1 MEGGF
6 LDISNCLNSLA
17 AVKGQNDSKQIPKYE
32 RFKGPLLLPPTLLE
46 RLWVYVRV
54 FGVFLWYKDKV
65 SLWHS
70 HAHAV
75 LPVQEKRYLGPASG
89 PLHSLSGG
97 ALTSVPKMCPF
108 WASSSG
114 SLSATDKPLPLHTA
128 RTEAGLH
135 GLPHLCLL
143 FSCFSPNWSD
153 SFSRSEAWSIGSQAY
168 YIRPGSSKSPRHKA
182 HDYLLNA
189 KW

>member
-1 MEGGF
+1 MTANRF
-6 LDISNCLNSLA
+6 LNTNGSRGHCFFRLRFLSAYGCMCGYSVSSSGTRIRSLFGTA
-17 AVKGQNDSKQIPKYE
+17 T
-32 RFKGPLLLPPTLLE
+32 LTLL
-46 RLWVYVRV
+46 
-54 FGVFLWYKDKV
+54 F
-65 SLWHS
+65 
-70 HAHAV
+70 
-75 LPVQEKRYLGPASG
+75 
-89 PLHSLSGG
+89 LSGG

-153 SFSRSEAWSIGSQAY
+153 SFSRSEAWSIGSRAY